1 MSIRDTLAQIESKAR
16 WVRDDALGLSV
27 YVRRLP
33 ARRSF
38 ETNAQA
44 MLVEAEQELVTAL
57 ERVRAAKTEYAAKP
71 VNDKA
76 A

>member
-1 MSIRDTLAQIESKAR
+1 MTINETLSCIESKAR

-33 ARRSF
+33 ARRSY
-38 ETNAQA
+38 ETLAEDMLTQA
-44 MLVEAEQELVTAL
+44 EHELVTAL
-57 ERVRAAKTEYAAKP
+57 ERVRAAKAQYEAKP
-71 VNDKA
+71 VNDRA